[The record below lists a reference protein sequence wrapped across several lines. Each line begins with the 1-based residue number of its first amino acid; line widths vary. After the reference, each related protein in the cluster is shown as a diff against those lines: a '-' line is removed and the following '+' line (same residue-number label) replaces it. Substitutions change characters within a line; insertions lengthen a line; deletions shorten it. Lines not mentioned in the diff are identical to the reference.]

1 MCGIGSLGGTGGL
14 LESYIGGD
22 VAEAFSKPFS
32 SGQTNSKPSETKVG
46 YATAHARGENRAL
59 ASGPSDAAC
68 GIAAQLPSPWKDQ
81 P

>member
-1 MCGIGSLGGTGGL
+1 MCGIGPLGGTAGL

-22 VAEAFSKPFS
+22 VVEAFSKPFS

-46 YATAHARGENRAL
+46 YETAHARAENRAL
-59 ASGPSDAAC
+59 ASGPSGAAC